1 MIFNQ
6 KMNEDDWQ
14 NLSTLWG
21 TLNFRSLEKLID
33 IKVYN
38 AAQLALTA
46 STMEE
51 VADQRGYARGLKE
64 ILKEIERAD
73 KRLTEIKNR
82 KESNAKEKKE
92 KR

>member
-14 NLSTLWG
+14 NISTLWG
-21 TLNFRSLEKLID
+21 TLTFKSLEKLVD

-38 AAQLALTA
+38 AAQLSMTA
-46 STMEE
+46 RTMEE

-64 ILKEIERAD
+64 IIKEIERAD
-73 KRLTEIKNR
+73 KKVIEIGRKKKN
-82 KESNAKEKKE
+82 ESNK
-92 KR
+92 